1 MRTIYQ
7 SNIPTYFDWL
17 KGQVE
22 YFNQAGQHEQ
32 LFHKLHDMV
41 YYPVLELDRNREKDG
56 ISLRDTYLA
65 EFGGYM
71 DESIVVDSPCSV
83 FEFLVALANRMN
95 YIYAHENENCT
106 AMLFWE
112 IMDNIGLKDG
122 WFRDVE
128 WNCERE
134 EIVDTAIGTLL
145 SRRFELDGRGGLF
158 PMPPSFVGED
168 QTNVEIWYQMNRYLI
183 NKMREEGR

>member
-1 MRTIYQ
+1 MSTIYQ

-17 KGQVE
+17 KSQVE

-56 ISLRDTYLA
+56 ISLRDSYLA
-65 EFGGYM
+65 DFGGYM
-71 DESIVVDSPCSV
+71 DESIVVDGPCSV
-83 FEFLVALANRMN
+83 FEFLVALSNRMN
-95 YIYAHENENCT
+95 YIYAYENENCT

-112 IMDNIGLKDG
+112 IMSNLGLDG
-122 WFRDVE
+122 SRFRDVE
-128 WNCERE
+128 WNGERE
-134 EIVDTAIGTLL
+134 TVVDRAIATLL
-145 SRRFELDGRGGLF
+145 SRQFEPDGLGGLF
-158 PMPPSFVGED
+158 PMPASFVVED
-168 QTNVEIWYQMNRYLI
+168 QRNVEIWYQMNRYLI